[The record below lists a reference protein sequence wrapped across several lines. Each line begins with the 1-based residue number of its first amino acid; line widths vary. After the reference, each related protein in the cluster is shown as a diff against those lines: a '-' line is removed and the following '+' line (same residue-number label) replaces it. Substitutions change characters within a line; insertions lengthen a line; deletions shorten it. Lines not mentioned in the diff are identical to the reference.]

1 MLNFSVANQIFKT
14 SSNEEYVIVGN
25 DALMKCIIPSFVS
38 DWVAVVG
45 WEDSEGDLYHR
56 DHPALGKAAAY
67 SLVVIL
73 QGNTA
78 NLTYTAHGYVS
89 FSNLLC
95 ICIASICIC
104 KVQFN

>member
-45 WEDSEGDLYHR
+45 WEDSEGHLYHR
-56 DHPALGKAAAY
+56 DRSAIGNAAVFPSSNIGRKY
-67 SLVVIL
+67 S
-73 QGNTA
+73 QPDTQS
-78 NLTYTAHGYVS
+78 TW
-89 FSNLLC
+89 LC
-95 ICIASICIC
+95 
-104 KVQFN
+104 FL